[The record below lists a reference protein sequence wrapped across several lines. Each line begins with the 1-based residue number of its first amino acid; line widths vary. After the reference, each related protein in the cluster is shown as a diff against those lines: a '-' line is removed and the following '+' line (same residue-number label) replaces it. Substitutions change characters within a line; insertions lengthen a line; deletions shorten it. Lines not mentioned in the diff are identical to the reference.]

1 MITIV
6 SPTFLKQEAKKLK
19 KSLCISH
26 HKALDETSKKFGFA
40 NFRHFLNFYEKS
52 KSNEVNKKFSCK
64 ESSLIIQPKALS
76 HQDSKMS
83 FHEQLE
89 ILNLYQHTDDIQ
101 STCKKW
107 NLMKDEI
114 QSALFNEFLTEVGE
128 YEIQFRHPYFI
139 AKEISL
145 NELEYEIKGDMLC
158 IDGEY
163 DLSIKFDSDDIP
175 EHYQE
180 EPHFKDR
187 MLSGSFGIKID
198 QNKAVTIHHLNIIEI
213 IDRVV
218 YAGTLK
224 PLARLIPAF
233 SLG

>member
-1 MITIV
+1 MITVV

-19 KSLCISH
+19 KNLCISH
-26 HKALDETSKKFGFA
+26 HKALDEISKKLGFA

-52 KSNEVNKKFSCK
+52 KSSEANKEISWKENSSMIQLEV
-64 ESSLIIQPKALS
+64 IS
-76 HQDSKMS
+76 HQSSKLS

-89 ILNLYQHTDDIQ
+89 ILKLYQHTDDIQ

-114 QSALFNEFLTEVGE
+114 QSALFNEFLTEQGE

-139 AKEISL
+139 AKEIFL
-145 NELEYEIKGDMLC
+145 NDLEYEIKGDMLC
-158 IDGEY
+158 IDGDY
-163 DLSIKFDSDDIP
+163 NLSIKFDSDDIP

-187 MLSGSFGIKID
+187 VLSGSFGIKID
-198 QNKAVTIHHLNIIEI
+198 KNKVVTIPHLNIIEI
-213 IDRVV
+213 IDGVV

-224 PLARLIPAF
+224 PLARLFPAF
-233 SLG
+233 RLG